1 MFDLK
6 KWLNDS
12 TLIRDVKTIVS
23 FLLAYAI
30 AVISNGLIEDFTPQS
45 LLSIAVTL
53 GALGTFFAIR
63 IITNEFTERGMY
75 DEEQSNELLKSTI
88 TKQREKSSQ
97 IKSNIAY
104 DVLVQYNIDKLEY
117 HKKIKYNEIK
127 NKYEIEIKR
136 LESLIKHTEITR
148 QLKWFNRI
156 NKWYVNKLYARKR
169 KVSKKLANLNMNNV
183 NVKYKPVQ
191 LNQLKTTDVQE
202 NEDSLGESARFSIT
216 PQKKVR
222 KQMATTNFIKTFFIV
237 GFQGAAIAQITSW
250 TAFFIFLVLITLSLA
265 TTAVSSYVGTRRYAN
280 MNYIPIL
287 QEKVEKIE
295 WLNKEVETVESQKA
309 KEEIHERSVGT
320 PERVSEAKLDEFY
333 AIQK

>member
-6 KWLNDS
+6 KWLNDT

-30 AVISNGLIEDFTPQS
+30 AVISNGLIEDFTPAS
-45 LLSIAVTL
+45 LLSVAVTL

-75 DEEQSNELLKSTI
+75 DEEQGNQLLKDTI
-88 TKQREKSSQ
+88 DKQREISAKIKSST
-97 IKSNIAY
+97 AF
-104 DVLVQYNIDKLEY
+104 DVLLRYNEQKLEY
-117 HKKIKYNEIK
+117 LKKATLQTYK
-127 NKYEIEIKR
+127 NKYEVEVKR
-136 LESLIKHTEITR
+136 IESLIKHAQLTKK
-148 QLKWFNRI
+148 LKWFNRI
-156 NKWYVNKLYARKR
+156 NKWYVNNLYARQR
-169 KVSKKLANLNMNNV
+169 KVSKKLANLSLNNV

-191 LNQLKTTDVQE
+191 LYHLKTTEVNE
-202 NEDSLGESARFSIT
+202 NEEKFGEAERFKIT

-222 KQMATTNFIKTFFIV
+222 KQMAATNFVKTFFIV
-237 GFQGAAIAQITSW
+237 GFQGAAIASITSW
-250 TAFFIFLVLITLSLA
+250 TGFLIFLVLITLSLT

-320 PERVSEAKLDEFY
+320 PERVSQQDLDEFY

>member
-156 NKWYVNKLYARKR
+156 NKWLVARLKR
-169 KVSKKLANLNMNNV
+169 
-183 NVKYKPVQ
+183 
-191 LNQLKTTDVQE
+191 
-202 NEDSLGESARFSIT
+202 
-216 PQKKVR
+216 R
-222 KQMATTNFIKTFFIV
+222 K
-237 GFQGAAIAQITSW
+237 
-250 TAFFIFLVLITLSLA
+250 
-265 TTAVSSYVGTRRYAN
+265 
-280 MNYIPIL
+280 
-287 QEKVEKIE
+287 
-295 WLNKEVETVESQKA
+295 NKE
-309 KEEIHERSVGT
+309 
-320 PERVSEAKLDEFY
+320 
-333 AIQK
+333 